1 MPIRL
6 FLALLFATFL
16 LPAEQNRLL
25 VISIDGLDHRWLRDR
40 DSLGLQIP
48 NLRKFVDEGVVA
60 DGVVGIVPTVTW
72 PSHTTM
78 ITGLTAPE
86 HGIVSNNQPGKPG
99 QRWWSVRYL
108 TAKTLWHVA
117 REKGLKTG
125 AVWWPVTVGAEIDYN
140 FPEFWEDPSL
150 KPYAFE
156 PVLKHSTPGLA
167 EEISKAHPS
176 FLRQSLT
183 DRQRVLAARY
193 ILEHKQPE
201 LFLLHL
207 GELDSEQHSTGAFST
222 NAKATLEYQDELLG
236 PLLEAVPEGTF
247 IAVVSD
253 HGFETNKR
261 AYRPKVELKQDRIE
275 ADVLV
280 AEGIFA
286 VKPGKSGEATR
297 LFRALIGKPGSVIAR
312 EVPLDEA
319 LRMAPTFKGYTAFFE
334 TTFGVIPVDEDTGPV
349 LGPGNGRGYH
359 GLWPTRDDY
368 RAAFLLWGPG
378 IRAGEI
384 PEISMLDIGP
394 TFADILSLE
403 LPRTQGYSL
412 WQVMDQFR
420 YPAQQ

>member
-6 FLALLFATFL
+6 LLALLFTALL
-16 LPAEQNRLL
+16 LPAQQNRLL

-40 DSLGLQIP
+40 DSLGLEIP
-48 NLRKFVDEGVVA
+48 NLRKLVSEGVVA

-86 HGIVSNNQPGKPG
+86 HGIVSNNQPGQPG
-99 QRWWSVRYL
+99 QRWWYVRYL

-117 REKGLKTG
+117 HENGLKTG
-125 AVWWPVTVGAEIDYN
+125 AVWWPVTVGADIDYN
-140 FPEFWEDPSL
+140 FPEFWEDPNVR
-150 KPYAFE
+150 PYAFE
-156 PVLKHSTPGLA
+156 PVLKHTTPGLA

-176 FLRQSLT
+176 FLRYNLT

-207 GELDSEQHSTGAFST
+207 GELDSEQHTTGAFST

-236 PLLEAVPEGTF
+236 PLLETLPENTF
-247 IAVVSD
+247 VAVVSD
-253 HGFETNKR
+253 HGFETNER
-261 AYRPKVELKQDRIE
+261 AYRPKVELKQAGIE
-275 ADVLV
+275 ADVHV
-280 AEGIFA
+280 EDGIFA
-286 VKPGKSGEATR
+286 VKRGKSDEAAR
-297 LFRALIGKPGSVIAR
+297 LFRALIGKPSSVIAR

-319 LRMAPTFKGYTAFFE
+319 LEMAPKFEGYTAFFE
-334 TTFGVIPVDEDTGPV
+334 NTVGVMPVADDTGP
-349 LGPGNGRGYH
+349 LIGPGNNRGYH

-368 RAAFLLWGPG
+368 RAAFLLSGPG
-378 IRAGEI
+378 LRADEI

-394 TFADILSLE
+394 TFADILGLE
-403 LPRTQGYSL
+403 LPRTQGKSL
-412 WQVMDQFR
+412 WR
-420 YPAQQ
+420 RIRSK